1 MNINRSVAMF
11 GVAILTSF
19 FIACGG
25 AGSPG
30 GLPLQPSAT
39 GNEGTARTALSG
51 LQARMAAGSTS
62 RQVSMM
68 DACSPSFNVFVG
80 PGTCARPGGVD
91 FLDFIAQLQRNQFAG
106 AWHNAPSQTDAW
118 LGDALVAINKG
129 GEDHTFTRVAN
140 FGGGFVD
147 QLNALS
153 QSGPEVQECKTENT
167 IVSPGGTDS
176 ETLDKV
182 GELKFQCCIHPWM
195 RTTVLVKSH

>member
-1 MNINRSVAMF
+1 MTIAQSVAVV
-11 GVAILTSF
+11 GSALVTSV

-25 AGSPG
+25 AGSTG
-30 GLPLQPSAT
+30 GSPVQPSIA
-39 GNEGTARTALSG
+39 GNEGATLTASSG
-51 LQARMAAGSTS
+51 LQPRTAASTS

-68 DACSPSFNVFVG
+68 DACSPSFNDFIA
-80 PGTCARPGGVD
+80 PGTCSRNGGVF

-118 LGDALVAINKG
+118 LGDSLVAINKG
-129 GEDHTFTRVAN
+129 GEAHTFTRVAN

-147 QLNALS
+147 LLNGLS

-167 IVSPGGTDS
+167 IVPPGGTDS
-176 ETLDKV
+176 ETLDQV